1 MPKTVGFV
9 GFSESG
15 KTTLAT
21 RFAAELTRRGFR
33 VAALKDAHHGFDMDK
48 PGKDSWRYREAGAS
62 QVIVRSDRRWAM
74 LVETPEQPS
83 VEELLARFSD
93 VDVILVEG
101 FKNEG
106 AFPKIEVRRRACEAN
121 PRLSL
126 MHDDVVAVASD
137 FEEPDERVPRL
148 DINDPA
154 AVADFV
160 VSLGSPTPKPCA
172 ASWRR
177 RCPSREWKPFRS
189 SIQPTA
195 CSPKTS

>member
-21 RFAAELTRRGFR
+21 RVAAELTRRGFR
-33 VAALKDAHHGFDMDK
+33 VAALKDAHHGFDMD
-48 PGKDSWRYREAGAS
+48 KDSWRYREAGAS

-74 LVETPEQPS
+74 LVETPDQPS

-126 MHDDVVAVASD
+126 MHDDVVAVASG
-137 FEEPDERVPRL
+137 FEGPDERVPRL

-160 VSLGSPTPKPCA
+160 VSL
-172 ASWRR
+172 
-177 RCPSREWKPFRS
+177 
-189 SIQPTA
+189 
-195 CSPKTS
+195 

>member
-21 RFAAELTRRGFR
+21 RVAAELTRRGFR

-74 LVETPEQPS
+74 LVEMPEQPS

-106 AFPKIEVRRRACEAN
+106 AFPKIEVRRRACSRSCMTTWW
-121 PRLSL
+121 PSPPTSRS
-126 MHDDVVAVASD
+126 
-137 FEEPDERVPRL
+137 RTK
-148 DINDPA
+148 
-154 AVADFV
+154 
-160 VSLGSPTPKPCA
+160 GSHGST
-172 ASWRR
+172 STTL
-177 RCPSREWKPFRS
+177 
-189 SIQPTA
+189 QPLQILL
-195 CSPKTS
+195 

>member
-21 RFAAELTRRGFR
+21 RVAAELTRRGFR

-106 AFPKIEVRRRACEAN
+106 AFPKIEVRRRGARPIRDSRSCMTTWW
-121 PRLSL
+121 PSPPTSRS
-126 MHDDVVAVASD
+126 
-137 FEEPDERVPRL
+137 RTKGCR
-148 DINDPA
+148 
-154 AVADFV
+154 
-160 VSLGSPTPKPCA
+160 GST
-172 ASWRR
+172 STTL
-177 RCPSREWKPFRS
+177 
-189 SIQPTA
+189 QPLQILL
-195 CSPKTS
+195 

>member
-21 RFAAELTRRGFR
+21 RVAAELTRRGFR

-106 AFPKIEVRRRACEAN
+106 PTCK
-121 PRLSL
+121 
-126 MHDDVVAVASD
+126 
-137 FEEPDERVPRL
+137 VP
-148 DINDPA
+148 
-154 AVADFV
+154 
-160 VSLGSPTPKPCA
+160 ST
-172 ASWRR
+172 
-177 RCPSREWKPFRS
+177 
-189 SIQPTA
+189 
-195 CSPKTS
+195 

>member
-21 RFAAELTRRGFR
+21 RVAAELTRRGFR

-62 QVIVRSDRRWAM
+62 QVIVRSNRRWAM

-93 VDVILVEG
+93 ADVILVEG

-160 VSLGSPTPKPCA
+160 VSL
-172 ASWRR
+172 
-177 RCPSREWKPFRS
+177 
-189 SIQPTA
+189 
-195 CSPKTS
+195 

>member
-21 RFAAELTRRGFR
+21 RVAAELTRRGFR

-93 VDVILVEG
+93 VDVI
-101 FKNEG
+101 
-106 AFPKIEVRRRACEAN
+106 
-121 PRLSL
+121 
-126 MHDDVVAVASD
+126 
-137 FEEPDERVPRL
+137 RV
-148 DINDPA
+148 
-154 AVADFV
+154 
-160 VSLGSPTPKPCA
+160 
-172 ASWRR
+172 
-177 RCPSREWKPFRS
+177 
-189 SIQPTA
+189 
-195 CSPKTS
+195 